1 MVWRDTDFDQL
12 TMDKSLYEITR
23 ILSNN
28 SSVQEFKS
36 RNKLDE
42 EADTAAGTAYDA
54 AGTAYDAS
62 EMDDL

>member
-1 MVWRDTDFDQL
+1 
-12 TMDKSLYEITR
+12 MDKSLYEITR

-42 EADTAAGTAYDA
+42 EADTAAGTAFDA